1 MIIRIWNRLF
11 FNIYSIV
18 FFYRLLL
25 LVYFNPFKW
34 IKNYRII
41 KYSCNNFNR
50 LRQIMEDDYKSGRIV
65 SIVIL
70 LSKILIIWITY
81 LFIWMMLNV
90 ISQYI
95 IFLSEISLISKI
107 TWMFLLSY
115 CVNYILIFKSGRYL
129 RFFKEFNVSVSNIEI
144 FLCFIGFITL
154 LIGWG
159 VSFLCVK

>member
-1 MIIRIWNRLF
+1 
-11 FNIYSIV
+11 
-18 FFYRLLL
+18 
-25 LVYFNPFKW
+25 
-34 IKNYRII
+34 
-41 KYSCNNFNR
+41 
-50 LRQIMEDDYKSGRIV
+50 MEDDYKSGRIV

-70 LSKILIIWITY
+70 LSKILIIWITC
-81 LFIWMMLNV
+81 LFIWMILNI

-115 CVNYILIFKSGRYL
+115 CVNYILIFKSRRYL
-129 RFFKEFNVSVSNIEI
+129 KFFKEFNVSVSNIEI

-159 VSFLCVK
+159 VSFVYVK